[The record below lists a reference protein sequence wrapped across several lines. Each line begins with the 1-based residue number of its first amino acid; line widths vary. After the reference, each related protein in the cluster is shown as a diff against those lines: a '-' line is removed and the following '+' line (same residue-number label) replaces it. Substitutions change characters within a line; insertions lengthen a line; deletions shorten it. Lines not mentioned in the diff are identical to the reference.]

1 MSTSLGTAR
10 KTELD
15 ALRVLACLMVIAIH
29 VCFSGWH
36 KASPAS
42 TTWQFTNFCNSLT
55 RGSVCVFVLISG
67 ANLLREEK
75 PLPLL
80 YKKYILR
87 LFLSY
92 AVWALFYAADEVGLH
107 GLTSLSGIKSLIY
120 NCFDAKYHLWFL
132 ASMVGAYMA
141 LPLLWCVV
149 RWEDGKYVKYLCLA
163 FLGLSGLLS
172 LVSVLPLP
180 HVILNA
186 LQQFFLPIGYFPGT
200 MLVGYFLSG
209 DFLKRVRIW
218 QLWAVFFAAVLLT
231 TACNG
236 FLSYRAGEAKDIL
249 LGNFSIT
256 SLTEACCLFCLFRKA
271 AANPIFT
278 KYPLFWKRL
287 SVCTLGIFLL
297 HVFVLEHFELWLGVT
312 IFSLPVP
319 LSIPLLTVGIFI
331 VCLAATALLRRIPF
345 VGKWL
350 V

>member
-1 MSTSLGTAR
+1 MSTALGTAR

-15 ALRVLACLMVIAIH
+15 ALRVLACLMVISIH
-29 VCFSGWH
+29 VCSSAWYNV
-36 KASPAS
+36 SPAS
-42 TTWQFTNFCNSLT
+42 ITWQFTNFCNSLT
-55 RGSVCVFVLISG
+55 QGAVCIFVLISG

-87 LFLSY
+87 LFLCYAAWALLY
-92 AVWALFYAADEVGLH
+92 AVDEVGLH
-107 GLTSLSGIKSLIY
+107 GLTSLSGIKSMIY

-132 ASMVGAYMA
+132 GNMVGAYMA

-149 RWEDGKYVKYLCLA
+149 RWEDGKYVKYFCLA

-172 LVSVLPLP
+172 LASLPQLP
-180 HVILNA
+180 NIILKA
-186 LQQFFLPIGYFPGT
+186 LQRFMLPIGSFPGM

-209 DFLKRVRIW
+209 DVLKRVRIW
-218 QLWAVFFAAVLLT
+218 QLWAVFFAAVLLM

-249 LGNFSIT
+249 PGGFSIP
-256 SLTEACCLFCLFRKA
+256 SMTEACCLFCLFRKA

-278 KYPLFWKRL
+278 KHPLFWKRL

-297 HVFVLEHFELWLGVT
+297 HVFVLEHLKLWFGVT